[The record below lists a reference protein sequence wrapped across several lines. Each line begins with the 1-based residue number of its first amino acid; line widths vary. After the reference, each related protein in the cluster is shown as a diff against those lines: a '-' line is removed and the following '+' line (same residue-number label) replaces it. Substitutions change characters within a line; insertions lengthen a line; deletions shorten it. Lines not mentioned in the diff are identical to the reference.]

1 MTFGPFF
8 TGPILRVRAKITSQN
23 WRSDL
28 VQVWLIRESKTTGI
42 AGYFAGFADKQRVC
56 KVCAKILNR
65 IGGETMM
72 EYKGYFAKVEFDDDA
87 NIFHG
92 EVINLRDVIT
102 FEGETVKELKEA
114 FQDSV
119 DDYLDFCAKRGEDP
133 EKPYSGKFVVRVEP
147 ELHKNITI
155 EARKAGKSLNVW
167 VNDTISKA
175 LKDITQGHS
184 L

>member
-1 MTFGPFF
+1 
-8 TGPILRVRAKITSQN
+8 
-23 WRSDL
+23 
-28 VQVWLIRESKTTGI
+28 
-42 AGYFAGFADKQRVC
+42 
-56 KVCAKILNR
+56 
-65 IGGETMM
+65 MM
-72 EYKGYFAKVEFDDDA
+72 EYKGYFAKIEFDDGA

-102 FEGETVKELKEA
+102 FEGETVKELKQA
-114 FQDSV
+114 FQDSI
-119 DDYLDFCAKRGEDP
+119 DDYLDFCADRGEAP

-167 VNDTISKA
+167 VSDAISKT
-175 LKDITQGHS
+175 LKDITQQGHS

>member
-1 MTFGPFF
+1 
-8 TGPILRVRAKITSQN
+8 
-23 WRSDL
+23 
-28 VQVWLIRESKTTGI
+28 
-42 AGYFAGFADKQRVC
+42 
-56 KVCAKILNR
+56 
-65 IGGETMM
+65 MM
-72 EYKGYFAKVEFDDDA
+72 EYKGYSAKVEFDSDA

-102 FEGETVKELKEA
+102 FEGETVKELKQA

-119 DDYLDFCAKRGEDP
+119 DDYLDFCTQRGEAP
-133 EKPYSGKFVVRVEP
+133 EKPYSGKFVIRVEP

-167 VNDTISKA
+167 ISDAIYKA
-175 LKDITQGHS
+175 LKDNAQQGHS